1 MITMQAPKVKRDYR
15 IGSQI
20 VITPKA

>member
-1 MITMQAPKVKRDYR
+1 MITMQATKVKRDYR